1 MANDLALVLVIVLAE
16 ILPAGIALYG
26 TYWSFNIRRA
36 LVVRNYRNHA
46 LWLGIVGILVA
57 MSVFFTYSNT
67 PVINAIFTI
76 FYALLF
82 GALFAF
88 IDSTVRIGRRSDPL
102 FRGILHWEKLRVP
115 LWIDMGAL
123 EIFFILSVDPSFA
136 TFAYSFAGNILWTA
150 LATIPL
156 IVGGPA
162 VLICGRRSGDLV
174 LKQSLKWVG
183 AALLFAVVLLVLT
196 TVIRGIPGVDQFDQ
210 YYSYLALPGG
220 LINIL
225 ISYSTYRSARSLA
238 PVNRL
243 SLEKAE

>member
-1 MANDLALVLVIVLAE
+1 MANDVALAVAIVLAE

-36 LVVRNYRNHA
+36 LVVRIYRNHA

-57 MSVFFTYSNT
+57 MASFLTYTNN
-67 PVINAIFTI
+67 PVINTSFSI
-76 FYALLF
+76 FYGFLF

-102 FRGILHWEKLRVP
+102 FRSVLHWEKLRVP
-115 LWIDMGAL
+115 LWIDIGAL
-123 EIFFILSVDPSFA
+123 EILFILGAVPSLA
-136 TFAYSFAGNILWTA
+136 PYTNTFAGNILWTA

-156 IVGGPA
+156 IVGGSA

-183 AALLFAVVLLVLT
+183 AALLFAVVLLVFQT
-196 TVIRGIPGVDQFDQ
+196 IVSGIPGVDQFDL

-220 LINIL
+220 LISIL

-243 SLEKAE
+243 RLANAE